1 MSELLK
7 FKYVPLQAGYTGETS
22 SGVMSQKL
30 DGGADRNR
38 RVSKNNWSSV
48 SCAFK
53 LDELGYQYVQAFYRI
68 WQRSPSKPFLVEMFL
83 DDSEVQKYECLFVPD
98 SLRLT
103 SKNGAIYNV
112 SVQFSVKPLKV
123 NEAADDAIVMLV
135 NNSISGITD
144 PLEKLVNEDLPEAL
158 ENLDA

>member
-1 MSELLK
+1 MAAKS
-7 FKYVPLQAGYTGETS
+7 FKAV
-22 SGVMSQKL
+22 
-30 DGGADRNR
+30 
-38 RVSKNNWSSV
+38 
-48 SCAFK
+48 
-53 LDELGYQYVQAFYRI
+53 
-68 WQRSPSKPFLVEMFL
+68 LVEMFL
-83 DDSEVQKYECLFVPD
+83 DDPVVQKYECLFVPD

-135 NNSISGITD
+135 NNSISGIAD
-144 PLEKLVNEDLPEAL
+144 PLEKLVNDDLPEAL